1 MKPVALDSSFLLA
14 FDVSLLIRL
23 GVSLTPVLAFL
34 VILVSLDS
42 FKLVRLRAILTTIAI
57 GGLAAL
63 LCLLINRFA
72 LQELGWDLHLYSRY
86 AAPVLEELVKAL
98 YVIYLIKT
106 KRAGFMVDSAI
117 YGFAS
122 GAGFAC
128 LENIYYIQSLPG
140 SQIWVWLIRGFG
152 TAIMHGGA
160 TAIFALLAKNVSDQ
174 QAQTGWRTLLPAWL
188 AASAVHSFYNHFVL
202 PPQFMAILLL
212 LTLPALLA
220 LVFQRSEKST
230 RAWLEVG
237 FDSDRELLELI
248 TSEQATGSRI
258 GAYLQTLR
266 KTFPPEVV
274 VDILC
279 YLRLYLELSIKA
291 KGVLLMREAGFTPA
305 PDPRLKQVFA
315 ELQYLKKEIGATGLL
330 AISPFLSTT
339 SRDLWQLQM
348 LEQT

>member
-1 MKPVALDSSFLLA
+1 MKLLAFDTSFLLA
-14 FDVSLLIRL
+14 L
-23 GVSLTPVLAFL
+23 GVSLAPVLAFL
-34 VILVSLDS
+34 AMLLSLDS
-42 FKLVRLRAILTTIAI
+42 FKLVRLRAVLTTIAV

-63 LCLLINRFA
+63 VCLLLNRFA
-72 LQELGWDLHLYSRY
+72 LQGRDWDFQLYSRY
-86 AAPVLEELVKAL
+86 AAPLLEELAKAL

-106 KRAGFMVDSAI
+106 KRTGFMVDSAI
-117 YGFAS
+117 HGFAS

-140 SQIWVWLIRGFG
+140 SQVWVWLIRGFG

-160 TAIFALLAKNVSDQ
+160 TAIFALLAKNAADQ
-174 QAQTGWRTLLPAWL
+174 RAETSWHALLPAWL

-202 PPQFMAILLL
+202 PPQFMVILLL
-212 LTLPALLA
+212 LTLPVLL
-220 LVFQRSEKST
+220 VFIFQRSETAT

-237 FDSDRELLELI
+237 FDSDRELLDLI
-248 TSEQATGSRI
+248 TSERATSSRI
-258 GAYLQTLR
+258 GIYLQALR
-266 KTFPPEVV
+266 NTFSPEAV

-291 KGVLLMREAGFTPA
+291 KGVLLMREAGFAPA
-305 PDPRLKQVFA
+305 PDPHVKQIFA

-330 AISPFLSTT
+330 AVSPFLSTT